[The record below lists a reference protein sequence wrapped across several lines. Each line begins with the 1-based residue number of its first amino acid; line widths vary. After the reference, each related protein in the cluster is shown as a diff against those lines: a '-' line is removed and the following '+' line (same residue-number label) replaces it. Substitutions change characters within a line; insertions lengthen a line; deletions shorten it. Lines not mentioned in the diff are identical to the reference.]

1 MICIMS
7 IRSFLYVSP
16 RFLAF
21 GFFTAFFSSFGQ
33 TFFISLSS
41 ANIRSEFGL
50 SHGDFGL
57 VYSLGTISSAAFLI
71 WAGRKI
77 DDLSLRLYTSIVC
90 IGLALAC
97 LGMANVGSVVMLTVV
112 IFGLR
117 LSGQG
122 LLSHISTVAMARY
135 FDKHRGKALSV
146 AAMGY
151 PVGEAILPIT
161 AVAVIAAFG
170 WRHMWS
176 GIGIMLLVGLVPL
189 MWWLLKGHGERHRQL
204 AERNAP
210 QEALHKPGWSRA
222 QVLRDPRFYALLPS
236 FLALSFIVTGFLFHQ
251 VHLAETKGWSLS
263 VFVSFFVF
271 YAAGQMSAALVTGV
285 LIDRYDALRLM
296 RVYLLP
302 SVVGLAVL
310 ALFEAPWA
318 GAVFMGLMGISTG
331 IVAVTHGA
339 IWAEIYGITHLG
351 AIKAMGTALM
361 VFSSALSPP
370 IMGLAIDAAVTMN
383 HIALACIAY
392 IAIATALVT
401 FVYPRVGRAP
411 DI

>member
-1 MICIMS
+1 MIRIMS
-7 IRSFLYVSP
+7 IRSFLSVSP

-41 ANIRSEFGL
+41 ADIRSEFGL

-57 VYSLGTISSAAFLI
+57 IYSLGTVSSAALLI

-97 LGMANVGSVVMLTVV
+97 LGMANVSSVVMLTVV

-122 LLSHISTVAMARY
+122 LLSHISNVAMARY
-135 FDKHRGKALSV
+135 FNEHRGKALSI

-151 PVGEAILPIT
+151 PVGEALLPVI
-161 AVAVIAAFG
+161 AVALIAAFS
-170 WRHMWS
+170 WRTMWS
-176 GIGIMLLVGLVPL
+176 SIGIMLLVGLVPL
-189 MWWLLKGHGERHRQL
+189 MWWLLRGHGEKHRNL
-204 AERNAP
+204 AERNVP
-210 QEALHKPGWSRA
+210 LGALEKPGWSRA
-222 QVLRDPRFYALLPS
+222 QVVRDPRFYTLLPS
-236 FLALSFIVTGFLFHQ
+236 FLAVSFIVTGFLFHQ
-251 VHLAETKGWSLS
+251 VHLTETKGWSLT

-271 YAAGQMSAALVTGV
+271 YAAGQISAALLTGV
-285 LIDRYDALRLM
+285 LIDRYDALRMM
-296 RVYLLP
+296 RIYLLP
-302 SVVGLAVL
+302 GAVGLAVL

-318 GAVFMGLMGISTG
+318 GAAFMGLMGISTG
-331 IVAVTHGA
+331 MVAVTHGA

-361 VFSSALSPP
+361 VFSTALSPP
-370 IMGLAIDAAVTMN
+370 IMGLAIDATVTMN

-392 IAIATALVT
+392 IGIAAALVT

-411 DI
+411 EI